1 MDTLNLIIIFT
12 GISFLVYGVNSFYS
26 NKMISEF
33 ERWGL
38 KERRKL
44 IACFQLLCG
53 SMLLLGIKH
62 NPVLII
68 SSIMLIIMMLVA
80 IYVRIKIRDDISEI
94 LPAVTFFILG
104 IIILQYS
111 L

>member
-1 MDTLNLIIIFT
+1 MDTINLIIIFT
-12 GISFLVYGVNSFYS
+12 GISFLVYGINSFYS
-26 NKMISEF
+26 IKMISEF

-38 KERRKL
+38 KDRRKV

-53 SMLLLGIKH
+53 TLLILGIKY
-62 NPVLII
+62 NPMQIM
-68 SSIMLIIMMLVA
+68 SSTLLIIMMLVA

-94 LPAVTFFILG
+94 LPAITFLILG
-104 IIILQYS
+104 VIILQNS

>member
-1 MDTLNLIIIFT
+1 MDTTNLIIIFT

-38 KERRKL
+38 KERRKI

-53 SMLLLGIKH
+53 SLLIIGIKH
-62 NPVLII
+62 NLPFGNTQMQEDNMIERLPFLLHPSTEELDVCLYPNSPSQGLI
-68 SSIMLIIMMLVA
+68 VQ
-80 IYVRIKIRDDISEI
+80 E
-94 LPAVTFFILG
+94 
-104 IIILQYS
+104 
-111 L
+111 

>member
-1 MDTLNLIIIFT
+1 MDTTNLIIIFT

-44 IACFQLLCG
+44 IASFQMLCG
-53 SMLLLGIKH
+53 FLLLLGIKY
-62 NPVLII
+62 NPMLIM
-68 SSIMLIIMMLVA
+68 SSILLIIMMLVA

-94 LPAVTFFILG
+94 LPAITFLILG
-104 IIILQYS
+104 VIILQYS